1 MTYHILHV
9 DDEKEIIKL
18 LKMYLKSEEVTHY
31 EAANGREALAIL
43 AVQKIDLLIVD
54 IMMPEIDGFE
64 LIRTVR
70 KINNLPILVIS
81 ARVEASD
88 RIFGLEI
95 GADDYLTKPFDP
107 HEAIARVKAL
117 LRRYHSLGVSNE
129 ARNVRLHVGSLELD
143 THACVAYISG
153 RAIELTAVEFRVLK
167 LLMEQPGRVFTKEQI
182 YEHGWQDPLV
192 GDNNVRVMMSKLRE
206 KIGADRI
213 KTIRGLGYRLEGSH
227 ETT

>member
-1 MTYHILHV
+1 MVYNILHV

-18 LKMYLKSEEVTHY
+18 VKMYLKSEEINLF
-31 EAANGREALAIL
+31 EAYNGREALEVL
-43 AVQKIDLLIVD
+43 AAQDIDLLIVD

-70 KINNLPILVIS
+70 KTNNLPILVIS
-81 ARVEASD
+81 ARIEASD

-95 GADDYLTKPFDP
+95 GADDYLIKPFDP

-117 LRRYHSLGVSNE
+117 LRRYYALGVTAEKSAEWRIAGNLKLNIHTCTVYVE
-129 ARNVRLHVGSLELD
+129 KTPVD
-143 THACVAYISG
+143 
-153 RAIELTAVEFRVLK
+153 LTAVEFRVLK

-182 YEHGWQDPLV
+182 YEHGWQDPLS

-206 KIGADRI
+206 KIGNQKI
-213 KTIRGLGYRLEGSH
+213 KTIRGLGYRLEVTD
-227 ETT
+227 EEA

>member
-1 MTYHILHV
+1 MAYNILHV

-18 LKMYLKSEEVTHY
+18 LKMYLKSEAINHY

-43 AVQKIDLLIVD
+43 AAQKIDLLIVD

-70 KINNLPILVIS
+70 KTSNLPILVIS

-107 HEAIARVKAL
+107 HEAIARVNAL
-117 LRRYHSLGVSNE
+117 LRRYHSLGVSADA
-129 ARNVRLHVGSLELD
+129 ARELLEVGSLTLD
-143 THACVAYISG
+143 THACTAFVDNQTID
-153 RAIELTAVEFRVLK
+153 LTAVEFRVLK

-182 YEHGWQDPLV
+182 YEHGWQDPLA

-206 KIGADRI
+206 KIGNERI
-213 KTIRGLGYRLEGSH
+213 KTIRGLGYRLEVVH
-227 ETT
+227 ETA

>member
-1 MTYHILHV
+1 MTYNILHV

-18 LKMYLKSEEVTHY
+18 LKMYLRNEQINHY
-31 EAANGREALAIL
+31 EAANGREALAIMTEK
-43 AVQKIDLLIVD
+43 KIDLLIVD

-70 KINNLPILVIS
+70 KNSNLPILVIS

-107 HEAIARVKAL
+107 HEAIARVNAL
-117 LRRYHSLGVSNE
+117 LRRYHALGVSKE
-129 ARNVRLHVGSLELD
+129 AQIARLNVGNLALD
-143 THACVAYISG
+143 TNACIAYVKEQ
-153 RAIELTAVEFRVLK
+153 AIELTAVEFRVLK
-167 LLMEQPGRVFTKEQI
+167 LMMEQPGRVFTKEQI
-182 YEHGWQDPLV
+182 YEYGWQDSLI

-206 KIGADRI
+206 KIGAERI
-213 KTIRGLGYRLEGSH
+213 KTIRGLGYRLETSS
-227 ETT
+227 

>member
-1 MTYHILHV
+1 MSQPSIIFG
-9 DDEKEIIKL
+9 DEPTGALNSKAAQEIMAIF
-18 LKMYLKSEEVTHY
+18 LKINREGTTIVIVTHDAKVAAQSEQVFFMEDGQITDDLY
-31 EAANGREALAIL
+31 LGNYTGENLEAR
-43 AVQKIDLLIVD
+43 
-54 IMMPEIDGFE
+54 M
-64 LIRTVR
+64 
-70 KINNLPILVIS
+70 
-81 ARVEASD
+81 EASD